1 MDFEKVLLSRKSCRK
16 FTDKPVEEEKLEKV
30 VVSAS
35 LAPLGLPKMCT
46 PVLTVVTDKDALA
59 GLKGIYDAP
68 AVIIVSCPPSPA
80 PGIGDQN
87 AGCVVEM
94 MALMATSLGLPI
106 TRRSLLPRQICW
118 ASSSFWIGI
127 WRKKHI

>member
-59 GLKGIYDAP
+59 G
-68 AVIIVSCPPSPA
+68 
-80 PGIGDQN
+80 
-87 AGCVVEM
+87 
-94 MALMATSLGLPI
+94 
-106 TRRSLLPRQICW
+106 
-118 ASSSFWIGI
+118 AS
-127 WRKKHI
+127 